1 VFDRK
6 DKGERDS
13 LRKDTEMTLDS
24 SLSYSRS
31 FLATPAIAML
41 LASTA
46 PQSSAPPQQ
55 PSEADVFPP
64 DKLAPFDPTPERTT
78 DSSKI
83 TAVTGETSAKQSKR
97 ILGIFPNYRAVS
109 ADTQLPQL
117 TLRKKFWLATQDSF
131 DYSSFITAGMLA
143 GVVQA
148 KNSTPEFGHGGAAYG
163 RYYWHAVAGGHL
175 PHLNP
180 RRPSILHAGPRWIFE
195 AQSLCDFAPA
205 DYTHRLRQ

>member
-1 VFDRK
+1 MRIYVFERK

-13 LRKDTEMTLDS
+13 LRKDSEMALDS
-24 SLSYSRS
+24 LLSYLRS

-46 PQSSAPPQQ
+46 PQSSAQPQQ

-97 ILGIFPNYRAVS
+97 ILGIFPNYRGVS
-109 ADTQLPQL
+109 ELLQLP
-117 TLRKKFWLATQDSF
+117 LRKKFWLATQDSSLIR
-131 DYSSFITAGMLA
+131 YGWNARRRSAGEELHSGVWTRRRSLRPLLLAML
-143 GVVQA
+143 
-148 KNSTPEFGHGGAAYG
+148 
-163 RYYWHAVAGGHL
+163 
-175 PHLNP
+175 
-180 RRPSILHAGPRWIFE
+180 
-195 AQSLCDFAPA
+195 
-205 DYTHRLRQ
+205 